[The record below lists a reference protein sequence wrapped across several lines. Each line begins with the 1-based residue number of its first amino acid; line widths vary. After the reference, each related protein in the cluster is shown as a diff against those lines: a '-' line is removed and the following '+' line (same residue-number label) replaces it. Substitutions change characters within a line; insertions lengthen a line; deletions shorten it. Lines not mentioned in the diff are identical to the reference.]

1 MDAEHVLT
9 ERLDL
14 RRPDPVGDLAA
25 LFVIF
30 SDPESWRY
38 EPSGRHGRRGQT
50 RDWLTR
56 AASRF
61 DADRLSSY
69 WTVRLRDD
77 DTIIGVGGAQRQRT
91 GAWNL
96 NYRIHTDHQGQG
108 LATEVARAA
117 LTLAAEIDD
126 MVPVIAWIAEHNTPS
141 RRVAENVG
149 LVNYG
154 PAIDPSDHAPR
165 LAYADRPVDGFTGST

>member
-1 MDAEHVLT
+1 VGAEHVLT
-9 ERLDL
+9 VRLDL

-25 LFVIF
+25 LFAIF
-30 SDPESWRY
+30 SDPQSWWY
-38 EPSGRHGRRGQT
+38 DPSGRHRRSGQT
-50 RDWLTR
+50 RDWLTL

-61 DADRLSSY
+61 DADGLSY

-108 LATEVARAA
+108 LATEVARTAM
-117 LTLAAEIDD
+117 TLAAKLDNT
-126 MVPVIAWIAEHNTPS
+126 VPVLAWIAEHNLAS

-154 PAIDPSDHAPR
+154 LAIDPSDHARR